1 MTNAQASTSGTT
13 YALMVEGDSMVST
26 AGTHSFPPG
35 TVLIVD
41 PERAPNAGDFVI
53 ANDVVTQQ
61 AMFKQLTTD
70 GSRWYLRSLNPAYAP
85 IEIDDPAQRVIGRV
99 IEARPP
105 SVNLEFDREP
115 THTVAM
121 R

>member
-1 MTNAQASTSGTT
+1 MTKAQTSTSGTT

-26 AGTHSFPPG
+26 ASTHSFPPG

-41 PERAPNAGDFVI
+41 PERACNAGDYVI
-53 ANDVVTQQ
+53 AKDVVTQRDV
-61 AMFKQLTTD
+61 FKQLTTD
-70 GSRWYLRSLNPAYAP
+70 GSRWFLRSLNPAYAP
-85 IEIDDPAQRVIGRV
+85 IEIDGPDLRVVGRV

-115 THTVAM
+115 VHTVAM
-121 R
+121 Q